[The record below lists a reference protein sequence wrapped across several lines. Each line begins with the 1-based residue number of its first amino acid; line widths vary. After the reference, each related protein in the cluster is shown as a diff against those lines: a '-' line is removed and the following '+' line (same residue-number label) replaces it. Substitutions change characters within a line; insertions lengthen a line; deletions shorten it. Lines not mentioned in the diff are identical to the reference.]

1 VAVHSTCRSCTGI
14 AGCCGGS
21 GASGIVGSLAS
32 ELWVVSSIA
41 GGWHSSRFEVQ
52 ASALLPKSLD
62 IPEQLADLGTAGGTC
77 QSAAGGS
84 CL

>member
-1 VAVHSTCRSCTGI
+1 VPQVLLGALPLS
-14 AGCCGGS
+14 S
-21 GASGIVGSLAS
+21 GWSL
-32 ELWVVSSIA
+32 LLL